1 MDQSTTV
8 SGRIIKLMG
17 KAGWSTRMEIAIKET
32 GLMTEHMEK
41 EYIYMLMDLLTM
53 ETGRLTNNSD

>member
-1 MDQSTTV
+1 
-8 SGRIIKLMG
+8 MG